1 MLDGGEL
8 SINNKK
14 LFVGNLNWSVTGDQL
29 KQLFTQAGTVVDAV
43 VLSDRVTGRSKGFGF
58 VEMTTEEEA
67 KKAIEMFHD
76 KEYEGRKMTVNVAR
90 PKPEK

>member
-1 MLDGGEL
+1 M
-8 SINNKK
+8 
-14 LFVGNLNWSVTGDQL
+14 L
-29 KQLFTQAGTVVDAV
+29 KQLFAKAGAVVDAV

-58 VEMTTEEEA
+58 VEMGTEDEA

-76 KEYEGRKMTVNVAR
+76 QEFEGRKMTVNVAR